1 MAEVA
6 YSVAK
11 DLGRLLK
18 DEADLLSRVRD
29 EVVHM
34 EKKLRDMHTV
44 LEYANAHP
52 TENPIVKNR
61 VEDIRDIAYEVQDVI
76 EDFFI
81 NEQRRRRSHGM
92 LGFIKR
98 HAYTLLTLNARH
110 EISGKIEK
118 INKKIKDISE
128 SLPGYGIDQGSTSEV
143 IEPRRRQPLLPPDE
157 KDIVGLDQEVKEIM
171 GRLRDGD
178 GRRCTI
184 SILGMGGLG
193 KTTLAR
199 KVYIRVKA
207 SMLFGCFAWIT
218 VSNEYNEEQLLLDM
232 IKETMGENSAKEY
245 SKKRLSKNDLA
256 EELKKF
262 LENKK
267 YFIILDDV
275 WDTEFWETMSLAFP
289 DMNNGSA
296 VMITTRSKDVAKSF
310 DPNTPPIE
318 MKFLSPEE
326 CLNLLLK
333 KAGLHDDASSCRV
346 ELLGPA
352 NRIVERCGRLPLGIV
367 VFGGILS
374 CKDRTA
380 TEWWKVAEK
389 IKWEL
394 SKKPD
399 DCIKVLGLS
408 YDDLPMDL
416 KNCFLYF
423 SLFPEDYEID
433 AKTLIRLWVAEGF
446 VQETE
451 ENTMEE
457 VAEEYLKDLIGRC
470 MVQMIEEDYIGGVRT
485 CRLHDL
491 MRELSISKA
500 KEIRFLDTKPS
511 LDARRL
517 TVSETTEKV
526 EGQSVFQNLRT
537 LFSFNRHSDLRY
549 FYHRSPRVKV
559 LRSTDYYNDYL
570 HGIGRKHHLRY
581 LHLGFSDDVSRSL
594 KSPRFYNLQTLSV
607 FYYTAKVCNI
617 SRLCKLRHL
626 IFFGA
631 PLTEGRHIA
640 GLEGMKDLQTLSG
653 IMAGDWIPKLT
664 NLRTLGISY
673 HEGRL
678 HEQEAFVRSLVQLKH
693 LVKLHLRGQR
703 IPSLCTLSGLVHLL
717 ELHLLGKITG
727 PVPRSHEELP
737 PKLNKLII
745 WRSEPKHYPIEMLG
759 KLPSL
764 RFLQIIPSSGDGH
777 GIWQMKKGDFPQ
789 LQVLKLYGESIIQE
803 WTVDD
808 GALPQLQRLHIDCRP
823 DLNKAY
829 PHSSS
834 AEFGL
839 RHISTLRQLS
849 LFIFR
854 GSPMGS
860 RVKKETGEDWDKIKH
875 VPMIEIIVD

>member
-6 YSVAK
+6 YAVAK
-11 DLGRLLK
+11 DLARLLK
-18 DEADLLSRVRD
+18 DEADLLSGVRE
-29 EVVHM
+29 EVEYM
-34 EKKLRDMHTV
+34 KTQLKRMHAF
-44 LEYANAHP
+44 LEYANVHP

-61 VEDIRDIAYEVQDVI
+61 VGEIRDIAYEVQDVI
-76 EDFFI
+76 ENFFI
-81 NEQRRRRSHGM
+81 NEQRRRKRRSHCM

-98 HAYTLLTLNARH
+98 HACTTLIDRH
-110 EISGKIEK
+110 EISVNIEN
-118 INKKIKDISE
+118 INKKIKEISE
-128 SLPGYGIDQGSTSEV
+128 SLPSYGIDQGSTSEV
-143 IEPRRRQPLLPPDE
+143 IEPRRPQPLLPPDE

-184 SILGMGGLG
+184 SIFGMGGLG

-199 KVYIRVKA
+199 KVYIRAKA
-207 SMLFGCFAWIT
+207 SMQFGCLDWVT
-218 VSNEYNEEQLLLDM
+218 VSNEYNEQQLLLGM
-232 IKETMGENSAKEY
+232 IKEMMGEKYAEEY
-245 SKKRLSKNDLA
+245 SKKRLSKTDLA
-256 EELKKF
+256 GELKKF

-275 WDTEFWETMSLAFP
+275 WNTNFWETMSCAFP

-296 VMITTRSKDVAKSF
+296 VMITTRYKDVAKSF

-318 MKFLSPEE
+318 MKFLSYEE
-326 CLNLLLK
+326 CLNLLVK
-333 KAGLHDDASSCRV
+333 KAGLHDASSCRV

-433 AKTLIRLWVAEGF
+433 AKKLIRLWVAEGF

-470 MVQMIEEDYIGGVRT
+470 MVQMMEEDYIGGVQT

-491 MRELSISKA
+491 MRELSILKA
-500 KEIRFLDTKPS
+500 KEIRFLDTKPKPS
-511 LDARRL
+511 SDARRL
-517 TVSETTEKV
+517 TISETTEEG

-537 LFSFNRHSDLRY
+537 LLSFNEDSHLPY
-549 FYHRSPRVKV
+549 FCHRSPRVKV
-559 LRSTDYYNDYL
+559 LHWTDCNNDSL
-570 HGIGRKHHLRY
+570 HCIGRKYHLRY
-581 LHLGFSDDVSRSL
+581 LDFCFSDWSWSP
-594 KSPRFYNLQTLSV
+594 KFPRFYNLQTLKVSKGIV
-607 FYYTAKVCNI
+607 YVCNI

-626 IFFGA
+626 ILLDG
-631 PLTEGRHIA
+631 EGCNTA
-640 GLEGMKDLQTLSG
+640 GLEGMKDLQTLIG
-653 IMAGDWIPKLT
+653 IKAGDWMKSDLPKLT
-664 NLRTLGISY
+664 NLRTLNISNY
-673 HEGRL
+673 EGRL
-678 HEQEAFVRSLVQLKH
+678 HEPEAFVRSLVQLKH
-693 LVKLHLRGQR
+693 LVTLHLSGHR
-703 IPSLCTLSGLVHLL
+703 IPSLRTLSGLVHLL
-717 ELHLLGKITG
+717 ELEISGEING
-727 PVPRSHEELP
+727 PAPRSHEELP
-737 PKLNKLII
+737 PKLNKLVI
-745 WRSEPKHYPIEMLG
+745 RQCEPKHYPIAMLG

-764 RFLQIIPSSGDGH
+764 RFLQIFFYYDD
-777 GIWQMKKGDFPQ
+777 GIWQMKKGDFPH
-789 LQVLKLYGESIIQE
+789 LQVLKLHEVTRIQE

-808 GALPQLQRLHIDCRP
+808 GALPQLQRLAISFCDQLKMLP
-823 DLNKAY
+823 D
-829 PHSSS
+829 
-834 AEFGL
+834 GL

-849 LFIFR
+849 LEITR
-854 GSPMGS
+854 GTPLES

-875 VPMIEIIVD
+875 VPMIE

>member
-1 MAEVA
+1 ME
-6 YSVAK
+6 
-11 DLGRLLK
+11 RQLK
-18 DEADLLSRVRD
+18 R
-29 EVVHM
+29 
-34 EKKLRDMHTV
+34 MHAV

-61 VEDIRDIAYEVQDVI
+61 VEEIRDIAYEVQDVI

-81 NEQRRRRSHGM
+81 NEQMRRRSHGM

-98 HAYTLLTLNARH
+98 Y
-110 EISGKIEK
+110 
-118 INKKIKDISE
+118 
-128 SLPGYGIDQGSTSEV
+128 
-143 IEPRRRQPLLPPDE
+143 
-157 KDIVGLDQEVKEIM
+157 IVGLDQEVKEIM

-184 SILGMGGLG
+184 SIFGMGGLG

-218 VSNEYNEEQLLLDM
+218 VSKEYNEEQLLLDM

-275 WDTEFWETMSLAFP
+275 WKTEFWETMSLAFP

-408 YDDLPMDL
+408 YDDLPIDL

-511 LDARRL
+511 FDARRL

-537 LFSFNRHSDLRY
+537 LFSFDRHSHLPY
-549 FYHRSPRVKV
+549 FYHSSPRVKV
-559 LRSTDYYNDYL
+559 LHWPDCYNDFL
-570 HGIGRKHHLRY
+570 HGIDRKHHLRY
-581 LHLGFSDDVSRSL
+581 LDLRSSDSGSWSL
-594 KSPRFYNLQTLSV
+594 KSPRFYNLQTLSAS
-607 FYYTAKVCNI
+607 YSTICNI

-626 IFFGA
+626 ILFTDWA
-631 PLTEGRHIA
+631 EGGNSA
-640 GLEGMKDLQTLSG
+640 GLEGMKDLQTLIG
-653 IMAGDWIPKLT
+653 IKAGDWMKSALPKLT
-664 NLRTLGISY
+664 NLRTLGTSY
-673 HEGRL
+673 HEWRL

-693 LVKLHLRGQR
+693 LVTLHLSGDD

-717 ELHLLGKITG
+717 ELHLLDKITG

-764 RFLQIIPSSGDGH
+764 RFLEIFPSSGDEH

-789 LQVLKLYGESIIQE
+789 LQVLKLYGVSIIQE

-808 GALPQLQRLHIDCRP
+808 GALPQLQRLHINCYP
-823 DLNKAY
+823 DLKML
-829 PHSSS
+829 PD
-834 AEFGL
+834 GL

-849 LFIFR
+849 LFVRR
-854 GSPMGS
+854 GSPMES
-860 RVKKETGEDWDKIKH
+860 RVKKETGEDWDKFKH
-875 VPMIEIIVD
+875 VPMIE